1 MKYRSDIV
9 IILDILDAIGE
20 EGALISHIATYANMP
35 NPRVK
40 EKLDVMIENGLV
52 TEEIDKS
59 GRRIYRLTD
68 KGLETREK
76 LRETVYMLK
85 QLGLIPR
92 DSYKP

>member
-1 MKYRSDIV
+1 MKYRPDIV

-40 EKLDVMIENGLV
+40 ERLDIMKENGLV
-52 TEEIDKS
+52 IEELDKN
-59 GRRIYRLTD
+59 GRRIYKLTE

-76 LRETVYMLK
+76 LRETVYMLR

-92 DSYKP
+92 DSYSP

>member
-20 EGALISHIATYANMP
+20 DGALISHIATYANMP

-40 EKLDVMIENGLV
+40 ERLDVMIENGLV
-52 TEEIDKS
+52 EEEIDKN
-59 GRRIYRLTD
+59 GRKIYKLTK

-92 DSYKP
+92 DSY

>member
-1 MKYRSDIV
+1 MKYRPDIV

-40 EKLDVMIENGLV
+40 ERLDIMKENGLV
-52 TEEIDKS
+52 VEELDRN
-59 GRRIYRLTD
+59 GRRIYKLTE

-76 LRETVYMLK
+76 LRETVYMLR
-85 QLGLIPR
+85 QLGLIPK
-92 DSYKP
+92 DSYSP

>member
-1 MKYRSDIV
+1 MKYRPDVV

-20 EGALISHIATYANMP
+20 DGALISHIATYANMP

-40 EKLDVMIENGLV
+40 ERLDVMIENGLV
-52 TEEIDKS
+52 EEEVDKN
-59 GRRIYRLTD
+59 GRRIYKLTK

-92 DSYKP
+92 DSY